1 MYKKVDTSLN
11 LVDRE
16 KEILKFWKENKIF
29 EKTFEKNN
37 DDKTF
42 TFYDGPPTANGK
54 PHIGHILTRVIKDII
69 PRYKVMNGY
78 SVMRKA
84 GWDTHGLPVELEVEK
99 MLDLDGKQDIE
110 KYGIEPFIKKCK
122 ESVWKYKGEWEKMS
136 DRVAFWAD
144 MENPYITYDNNYIES
159 EWWALKQIYDK
170 GLLYK
175 GHKIVPYCPRC
186 GTALSSHEVAQGY
199 KDVKEKSIFVRFKSK
214 NMENTYF
221 LAWTTTPWTLP
232 SNVALCMNPKENYA
246 KIIADGKYYILAEN
260 LISTLFEEYE
270 IIEIKKGKDYEYSEY
285 EPLFDYA
292 KDIKEKAWYI
302 TCDNYVTLSDGS
314 GIVHIAPAFGE
325 DDANVGRKYNLPF
338 VQLVD
343 DRGNFKPEAED
354 LSGIFAKDADK
365 FIIKDLKNRGLL
377 FSEKMYEHSYP
388 YCWRCDT
395 PLLYYARKTWFIKMT
410 AVKDKLIKN
419 NNSVNWIPENI
430 KAGRMGNF
438 LENVIDWGLS
448 RERYWGTPLP
458 VWICSD
464 CGKIHVIGSREELDN
479 LSGCGKDIE
488 LHRPYIDNVT
498 FKCDCGGTFK
508 RTNEVIDCW
517 FDSGAMPF
525 AQHHYPFENKE
536 KFDKNFPADFI
547 SEAIDQTRGWFY
559 TLLAISTLL
568 FDKAPFK
575 NCIVLGH
582 VNDKNGLK
590 MSKHK
595 GNVVNPWTILDK
607 QGADAVRWYFYTTSA
622 PWVPSRFYAEAVDE
636 AQRKFMGTLLNTY
649 AFFVLYAEIDKY
661 NPTNYNLKDC
671 KLSVM
676 DKWIL
681 SELNTLIKDTKI
693 YLDNY
698 NITDSARN
706 IADFTDK
713 LSNWYIRRCRE
724 RYWGKDMTEDKA
736 AAYTTLY
743 SVLVTLSKVISPYVP
758 FMAES
763 IYQNLIKG
771 FYKDEPLSVHLNSF
785 PNEDINMIDKDL
797 EKNMESVLDVVML
810 GRAARAVANIKNRQ
824 PLSKIYIAGDID
836 LPVDYQNIVLDELN
850 IKNYEKIISVDKFT
864 GYEIKPQLKTLGP
877 KYGKLINP
885 IRQYLANADA
895 NNIVEIVNSGK
906 IFTAKIND
914 TNVEFSKDD
923 LLISPKNKEGFAA
936 ASDKGITAVLET
948 ALTEELICE
957 GVARELVSK
966 IQTMRKDSGFNVT
979 DRINLYYYAENTAL
993 KVLENNM
1000 FNLAQDVL
1008 ADKLIKENKQEA
1020 KEWNINGDKVQL
1032 FVERI

>member
-11 LVDRE
+11 LVERE
-16 KEILKFWKENKIF
+16 KETLKFWKDNKIF
-29 EKTFEKNN
+29 EKSFESGENAPS
-37 DDKTF
+37 F

-99 MLDLDGKQDIE
+99 LLKLDGKQDIE

-122 ESVWKYKGEWEKMS
+122 ESVWKYKSDWEKMS

-144 MENPYITYDNNYIES
+144 MESPYITYDNNYIES
-159 EWWALKQIYDK
+159 EWWALKKIHEK

-199 KDVKEKSIFVRFKSK
+199 KDVKEMSIFVGFKAV
-214 NMENTYF
+214 NIADTYF

-232 SNVALCMNPKENYA
+232 SNVALCVNPKEDYA
-246 KIIADGKYYILAEN
+246 KVKSGGKYYILAKTLVE
-260 LISTLFEEYE
+260 SLFEEYE
-270 IIEIKKGKDYEYSEY
+270 IVDIKKGKEY
-285 EPLFDYA
+285 EFEQYQPLFDYS

-302 TCDNYVTLSDGS
+302 TCDSFVTLSDGT

-343 DRGNFKPEAED
+343 DRGNFKPHTEE
-354 LSGIFAKDADK
+354 LSGIFAKKADK
-365 FIIKDLKNRGLL
+365 LIIENLKSRGLL
-377 FSEKMYEHSYP
+377 FLEKLYEHSYP

-410 AVKDKLIKN
+410 AVKEQLIKN

-438 LENVIDWGLS
+438 LENVLDWGLS

-458 VWICSD
+458 VWVCGD
-464 CGKIHVIGSREELDN
+464 CAEIKVIGSREELDS

-488 LHRPYIDNVT
+488 LHRPYIDEVT
-498 FKCDCGGTFK
+498 FKCSCGGTCK
-508 RTNEVIDCW
+508 RTPEVIDCW

-536 KFDKNFPADFI
+536 LFEKTFPAHFI

-582 VNDKNGLK
+582 VNDKNGIK

-595 GNVVNPWTILDK
+595 GNVVDPWEILDK

-636 AQRKFMGTLLNTY
+636 AQRKFMGTLLNAY

-661 NPTNYNLKDC
+661 NPKNYDIKKC
-671 KLSVM
+671 SLSVM

-681 SELNTLIKDTKI
+681 SELNTLIIDTAKM
-693 YLDNY
+693 LDDY

-706 IADFTDK
+706 IQDFTDR

-743 SVLVTLSKVISPYVP
+743 TVLVTLSKVIAPYVP

-763 IYQNLIKG
+763 MYQNLVKT
-771 FYKDEPLSVHLNSF
+771 FYQDEPLSVHLTEF
-785 PNEDINMIDKDL
+785 PKSDETMIDGDL
-797 EKNMESVLDVVML
+797 EKNMKSALDIVVL
-810 GRAARAVANIKNRQ
+810 GRAARSAVNIKNRQ
-824 PLSKIYIAGDID
+824 PLSKILVAGGKA
-836 LPVDYQNIVLDELN
+836 LPDNYQEIVLNELN
-850 IKNYEKIISVDKFT
+850 IKTYENVISVKEFT

-877 KYGKLINP
+877 KYGKLIGA
-885 IRQYLANADA
+885 IKEYLLNC
-895 NNIVEIVNSGK
+895 
-906 IFTAKIND
+906 D
-914 TNVEFSKDD
+914 TNRVVDTVSEGNIYKTQINGTEIEFSKDD
-923 LLISPKNKEGFAA
+923 LLIYPRSKEGFASS
-936 ASDKGITAVLET
+936 SDNGITVVLDT

-957 GVARELVSK
+957 GSARELVSK
-966 IQTMRKDSGFNVT
+966 IQTMRKESGFEVT
-979 DRINLYYYAENTAL
+979 DRINIYFKSSGRAKNILQR
-993 KVLENNM
+993 NM
-1000 FNLAQDVL
+1000 FDIKSDVL
-1008 ADKLIKENKQEA
+1008 ADNITYKEDITGEQ
-1020 KEWNINGDKVQL
+1020 WDINGEQTIL
-1032 FVERI
+1032 SVEKI